1 MSETV
6 AVVLEAP
13 RTMHLRSFSLPKVDD
28 GTGLLRVEVAGVCS
42 GTDYK
47 LYEGK
52 LDNPWPI
59 VPGHEIVGIVEEI
72 GDALAEANG
81 VRPGDRVILR
91 GSRCGRC
98 HACRSGEWRFCSQ
111 NVGYGL
117 RRSSDVPPGL
127 WGGYAR
133 HVYLA
138 PGAVLKRVPPEVSA
152 ERALMGTV
160 LANGIYWTQHQGGV
174 RPGSSVVIQGVGQ
187 QGIAAVIA
195 CRQAGAYPIVAV
207 GLSNDEARLELARF
221 FGADVTVRADRE
233 DIVAAV
239 KEATGGGS
247 AEVVVE
253 VTGDPGSFLRA
264 LDLVG
269 QGGTIVHASITGKG
283 TSAPVPLD
291 QLIWKQIRVQGVYSK
306 SPESMDLA
314 LAYLMT
320 GRVPIE
326 RMITRRLPLGRAGEA
341 VELAGRGGDVLKVVL
356 IPDAPDRR

>member
-1 MSETV
+1 MRETV
-6 AVVLEAP
+6 AAVLEAP
-13 RTMHLRSFSLPKVDD
+13 RAMRLRTFPLPNVDA

-42 GTDYK
+42 GTDHK

-59 VPGHEIVGIVEEI
+59 VPGHEIVEEI
-72 GDALAEANG
+72 GESLAEANG

-98 HACRSGEWRFCSQ
+98 QACRSGEWRFCSQ

-117 RRSSDVPPGL
+117 RRSSAVPPGL

-138 PGAVLKRVPPEVSA
+138 PGAVLTRVPPEVSA
-152 ERALMGTV
+152 EQALMGTV
-160 LANGIYWTQHQGGV
+160 LANGIYWIQHQGGV
-174 RPGSSVVIQGVGQ
+174 RPGHSVVIQGVGQ

-195 CRQAGAYPIVAV
+195 SRQAGAHPIVAV
-207 GLSNDEARLELARF
+207 GLSTDEARLELARF

-233 DIVAAV
+233 DVAAAV
-239 KEATGGGS
+239 TEATGGTPVD
-247 AEVVVE
+247 VVVE
-253 VTGDPGSFLRA
+253 VTGDAGSFLRA

-269 QGGTIVHASITGKG
+269 RGGTIVHASITGKG
-283 TSAPVPLD
+283 TRVPVPLD
-291 QLIWKQIRVQGVYSK
+291 QLVWKQIRVQGVYSK

-314 LAYLMT
+314 LAYVMT
-320 GRVPIE
+320 GRVPVE
-326 RMITRRLPLGRAGEA
+326 RMITHRLPLSRAAEG
-341 VELAGRGGDVLKVVL
+341 VELVGRGGDVLKVVL